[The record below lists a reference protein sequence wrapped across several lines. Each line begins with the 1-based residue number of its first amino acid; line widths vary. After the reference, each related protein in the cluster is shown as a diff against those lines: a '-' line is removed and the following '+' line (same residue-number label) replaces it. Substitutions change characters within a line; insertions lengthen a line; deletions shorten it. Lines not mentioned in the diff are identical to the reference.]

1 MQGIPSST
9 SAARALRGF
18 LLLVLIGLAML
29 TARAEAF
36 SAFTIRDIR
45 AEGLSRLD
53 LGTVLTYLP
62 VQVGDQLN
70 EQTARQ
76 SVRALYGS
84 GLFQDVSLS
93 SEGDTLIVNVKER
106 PAITSFEI
114 TGNEKIGG
122 DELNESLSQL
132 GLAEGEL
139 FKRSLLDGVG
149 QELRRQYYA
158 NGYYDVAV
166 DSKVIEQGNNRV
178 KIEIEVTEGKVTKIK
193 EINIVGATA
202 FPREELLEQFELRR
216 TNWMP
221 FQRTD
226 RYSKQQLSGDLETL
240 QSYYQDRGY
249 LKFEILSVQ
258 VALSPDKKEIYITIN
273 VNEGQVYTVEDRR
286 FSGDTILN
294 EKFLEYLTT
303 TNAGETFSRKQA
315 TESADRIEAALSDVG
330 YAFAEVTPIPE
341 VEDESRKV
349 TLNYFVQ
356 PGKRTYVHHIGFS
369 GHGSTNDETLRR
381 EMRQLEAAPFSKS
394 AVERSRVRLERLAFV
409 ESVEVDTQPVP
420 GTDDLVDINY
430 TIKERPPGSV
440 QFGVGF
446 SGSSGFVLSGSVTH
460 SNFMGTGNRIAVT
473 AENNSYSKQLSF
485 SWTDPY
491 FTEDGISQTIST
503 TYRKSDRII
512 RYSSGFSTN
521 TISANLIY
529 GIPLSEFVAVRIG
542 GGIED
547 TAVQTFA
554 SASSDEVLSFV
565 VDNGSHYVNFL
576 ARTGI
581 GRDTRNRTIFASRGS
596 LQQLNLDVAV
606 PASDLTFYTVSFNAE
621 QFVPIYKR
629 FFLDINGTV
638 GYADGYGDTKQ
649 IPPYEN
655 FFAGGSRTV
664 RGFRDGTLGPRDTPN
679 DNPYGGK
686 LRTTMQNELIIPLPF
701 AADGNSTR
709 LAAFFDIGNVFA
721 EPGDFEFDELRR
733 SAGIAFR
740 WFTPFLG
747 ILNLSYSY
755 PLNEQPED
763 EVDRFQITFGS
774 GF

>member
-1 MQGIPSST
+1 
-9 SAARALRGF
+9 
-18 LLLVLIGLAML
+18 ML

-202 FPREELLEQFELRR
+202 FPREELLEQFELHR

-303 TNAGETFSRKQA
+303 TNAGDTFSRKQA

-356 PGKRTYVHHIGFS
+356 PGKRTYVHRIGFS

-529 GIPLSEFVAVRIG
+529 GIPLSEFVAVRLG

-547 TAVQTFA
+547 TAVETFA

-606 PASDLTFYTVSFNAE
+606 PGSDLTFYTVSLNAE
-621 QFVPIYKR
+621 QFIPIYKR

-638 GYADGYGDTKQ
+638 GYADGYGSTKK

-721 EPGDFEFDELRR
+721 EPGEFEFDELRR